1 MLKPYFQSKRG
12 DFTLYKG
19 DSRTLLSQM
28 PMRPVNMVFA
38 DPPYFLSN
46 GGFSVQA
53 GKCVSVN
60 KGEWDKS
67 HGLASDTEFNFEWIK
82 ACRER
87 MSESATI
94 WICGTFHNIFSVAT
108 VLSELDFRILNA
120 VTWQKTNPPPNLS
133 CRFFTH
139 STEIIVWARKQ
150 KKVPHVF
157 NYDLMHSLAG
167 DRQMTDIWRMP
178 AISPWEKTSGKH
190 PAQKP
195 LALVVRAILAS
206 SVEGNLILDPFG
218 GTMTTAA
225 VAKKTGRNYTMI
237 ERDEKY
243 IRYGQKRL
251 DLVTPQIGD
260 VENAVFDIKPI
271 HVTFKTLVDEGYFKI
286 GEEFIHKNGQ
296 KAILAD
302 DSGKLNYKDKVD
314 SMHQIA
320 ANMMNK
326 DRRVNAFDYLFVN
339 RNGKLVSISD
349 VRDQYRQSISDT
361 CFPL

>member
-28 PMRPVNMVFA
+28 PVRPVDMVFA

-46 GGFSVQA
+46 GGFSVQS

-139 STEIIVWARKQ
+139 STEILLWARKQ
-150 KKVPHVF
+150 KRVPHYY
-157 NYDLMHSLAG
+157 NYDLMHQLAG
-167 DRQMTDIWRMP
+167 DRQMTDVWRLP
-178 AISPWEKTSGKH
+178 AIGRWEKTCGKH
-190 PAQKP
+190 PTQKP
-195 LALVVRAILAS
+195 LALLTRIILACTD
-206 SVEGNLILDPFG
+206 EGDWVMDPFSG
-218 GTMTTAA
+218 SGT
-225 VAKKTGRNYTMI
+225 TG
-237 ERDEKY
+237 
-243 IRYGQKRL
+243 
-251 DLVTPQIGD
+251 
-260 VENAVFDIKPI
+260 
-271 HVTFKTLVDEGYFKI
+271 
-286 GEEFIHKNGQ
+286 
-296 KAILAD
+296 
-302 DSGKLNYKDKVD
+302 
-314 SMHQIA
+314 IA
-320 ANMMNK
+320 ANLCG
-326 DRRVNAFDYLFVN
+326 RRFCGIEREEEFCRMAMARREEIENLRIKADL
-339 RNGKLVSISD
+339 RNHIADLRTLGREEMQDMFACEPIIEGRLP
-349 VRDQYRQSISDT
+349 
-361 CFPL
+361 FG